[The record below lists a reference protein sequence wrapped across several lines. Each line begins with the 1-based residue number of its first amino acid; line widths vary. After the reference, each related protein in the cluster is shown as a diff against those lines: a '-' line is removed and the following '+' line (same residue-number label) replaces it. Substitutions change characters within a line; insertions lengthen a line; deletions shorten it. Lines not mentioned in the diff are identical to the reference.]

1 MPERILWRVSRL
13 GRGTAV
19 RPEWRPIMTRYEP
32 AWSQVNGACVIR
44 VLVVEDRPEIRY
56 GLEMRLD
63 AEPDMQVVGL
73 AADGLAALTL
83 ASEVLPDVVLMDVE
97 MPALDGIETCRMLC
111 ERHPR
116 MPVVMLSIHDDAGTQ
131 DRAALA
137 SAAGFVSKEE
147 PVDRLLSVIREAAL
161 RHQPLPRRQHP
172 TAS

>member
-1 MPERILWRVSRL
+1 
-13 GRGTAV
+13 
-19 RPEWRPIMTRYEP
+19 
-32 AWSQVNGACVIR
+32 
-44 VLVVEDRPEIRY
+44 
-56 GLEMRLD
+56 
-63 AEPDMQVVGL
+63 MQVVGL